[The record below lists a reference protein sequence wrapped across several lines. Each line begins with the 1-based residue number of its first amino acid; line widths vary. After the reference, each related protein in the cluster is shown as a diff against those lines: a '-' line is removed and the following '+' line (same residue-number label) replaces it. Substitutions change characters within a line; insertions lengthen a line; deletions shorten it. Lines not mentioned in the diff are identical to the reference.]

1 MNLQNKISS
10 SSSLPL
16 ISQSIKV
23 LKSTDSV
30 LNLDVPTLLNS
41 SEVAMLLYQNVTIPI
56 LTTPLGLTLSYST
69 NEYV

>member
-23 LKSTDSV
+23 FKSTDSV

-56 LTTPLGLTLSYST
+56 LTTSLDLTLSYST

>member
-1 MNLQNKISS
+1 MNLQDKISS
-10 SSSLPL
+10 SSSSPL

-23 LKSTDSV
+23 LKSTDFV
-30 LNLDVPTLLNS
+30 LKLDVPTLLNS

>member
-1 MNLQNKISS
+1 
-10 SSSLPL
+10 
-16 ISQSIKV
+16 
-23 LKSTDSV
+23 

>member
-1 MNLQNKISS
+1 M
-10 SSSLPL
+10 
-16 ISQSIKV
+16 SQSIKV
-23 LKSTDSV
+23 LKSTDFV

-56 LTTPLGLTLSYST
+56 LTTALGLTLSYST